1 MRAPHHKLKRTKNR
15 THRNRRQGA
24 PPHKVQSNRN
34 RNHSENKPA
43 ARRLDGTGCT
53 STSEMPRPTVSPIET
68 EMSWRAVW
76 KPDKYDSF
84 VDDPDFNVL
93 NHIHVRR
100 LPEPAGKRE
109 LDALV
114 SHWGARGF

>member
-1 MRAPHHKLKRTKNR
+1 MRDHVTVEKMAEVPCFAHITMLGYSPCLQQLA
-15 THRNRRQGA
+15 RQA
-24 PPHKVQSNRN
+24 EKFPRYRQIL
-34 RNHSENKPA
+34 ENVGQLFRGP
-43 ARRLDGTGCT
+43 
-53 STSEMPRPTVSPIET
+53 
-68 EMSWRAVW
+68 
-76 KPDKYDSF
+76 SF

-114 SHWGARGF
+114 RASDHSSRLQATKRSHVS

>member
-1 MRAPHHKLKRTKNR
+1 MRAPHRKLKRTKNK
-15 THRNRRQGA
+15 TQRNRRQGA

-76 KPDKYDSF
+76 KPDRYDSF
-84 VDDPDFNVL
+84 VDDPDSVCDTNV
-93 NHIHVRR
+93 NRPPFASPDGSWNRMPVICSTS
-100 LPEPAGKRE
+100 
-109 LDALV
+109 V
-114 SHWGARGF
+114 S